1 MFEVLKNK
9 DLRKT
14 YMNGFLNGFNS
25 AANFWKPVKFENKT
39 IEEMNKESM
48 DKAWIQ
54 VGVDLRQAYDTVSE
68 QYGFSYEQ

>member
-1 MFEVLKNK
+1 MFEILKNK

-54 VGVDLRQAYDTVSE
+54 TGQSLRDACLNVE
-68 QYGFSYEQ
+68 KKYGLSHE